1 MYAFR
6 FRLVHLALLLSA
18 VQHVVFALPPAGNT
32 CQNGLMPALV
42 RPTLPAVQTS
52 LAMKQFLPI
61 PLDTASAVSLFPG
74 FNTVSVILISLCHVI
89 GLLVFRFSLTPA
101 KVTVKDTLC
110 DLSSRVDRFCIS
122 VVFLPYLSACL
133 FKLLLLP
140 QKDTMRSF

>member
-1 MYAFR
+1 MYASR
-6 FRLVHLALLLSA
+6 FRLVHLALLLS
-18 VQHVVFALPPAGNT
+18 VVHHVAFALPPAGNT

-89 GLLVFRFSLTPA
+89 SLLVFRFSLTPA

-110 DLSSRVDRFCIS
+110 DLSSRDRFCIS

-133 FKLLLLP
+133 FKLLLLL